1 MQLVV
6 KSKPDAATSQSQMQL
21 QVKDNLA
28 NWLNFN
34 VLNLCLISKKQSV
47 AYGHQ
52 FSLFHK
58 LQTLTHFA
66 FSANLAVLSENV
78 EFSANLAVLSEKF
91 AFWAS
96 LAVPSENFAFWAS
109 FGWSHSRSTLLSRF
123 RAVALLLAEVS
134 FVESQ
139 KIHLRTKLSR
149 PIRTLVRNWIWWSRS
164 G

>member
-1 MQLVV
+1 MQLQVKARCSYKSKPDAACCKVKARYSYKSKPDAATSQSQMQLVV

-66 FSANLAVLSENV
+66 FSANLAVLSLNCQFQADTNSLWFRKLQIFTQFA
-78 EFSANLAVLSEKF
+78 FSASLAVLSENF
-91 AFWAS
+91 VFWA
-96 LAVPSENFAFWAS
+96 
-109 FGWSHSRSTLLSRF
+109 
-123 RAVALLLAEVS
+123 
-134 FVESQ
+134 
-139 KIHLRTKLSR
+139 
-149 PIRTLVRNWIWWSRS
+149 LV
-164 G
+164 

>member
-1 MQLVV
+1 
-6 KSKPDAATSQSQMQL
+6 MQL

-78 EFSANLAVLSEKF
+78 EFSANLAVLSENFAFSANLAVLSEKF